1 MMKYSNQRPTRH
13 RQTMP
18 PTVRDRTREF
28 FATVDSFQQHGH
40 PTSKQSTSPS
50 SITKLPKTSIEQSS
64 RIRNLATQIAE
75 NIEEVEQK
83 IIELEQ
89 LAKLTSNFRDE
100 RPKIQSLMLTIK
112 KDIERITMDLN
123 ALKTYLSQSFSTLH
137 NTHHCIGHHKS
148 LHDVLNA
155 RYFNLAKAFAS
166 ACQFSMNHLQ
176 RQKQEREKFGFGGS
190 KKTSFRKV
198 PLNRLQRRRQTQ
210 NTGSNSE
217 NEALLSGDSSQG
229 HQLKGASQSQ
239 SQMMMYKDNEYAEQ
253 KVKEAEQI
261 ETQLTEI
268 SQMMSK
274 LASIVDEQRQTIIT
288 IGDNVEE
295 SIENMDGAIQQLQ
308 KYLSSLSGNRWL
320 MIKVF
325 ALLIFLALIFTVF
338 IA

>member
-1 MMKYSNQRPTRH
+1 
-13 RQTMP
+13 MP

-320 MIKVF
+320 
-325 ALLIFLALIFTVF
+325 
-338 IA
+338 

>member
-1 MMKYSNQRPTRH
+1 
-13 RQTMP
+13 MP

-198 PLNRLQRRRQTQ
+198 PLNRLQRRSDLPRRPKRTTTGRMHASAHRNRMRQRRQTQ

-320 MIKVF
+320 
-325 ALLIFLALIFTVF
+325 
-338 IA
+338 